1 MSRKALS
8 SAPAMRMPAAG
19 PSGGYKSY
27 SVVDGEFVIFEFASL
42 EDMRSGGVRASKE
55 IYTQTEPAMRTD
67 GSTQTEI
74 STQSEI
80 STQTEFSTLTEAGRQ
95 IETGTQWEPQTVPT
109 IRRKKISIPTSV
121 TVRCFGE
128 FFPRMKLER
137 RGVSFSENM

>member
-8 SAPAMRMPAAG
+8 SAPAMRMPVAD

-74 STQSEI
+74 STQ
-80 STQTEFSTLTEAGRQ
+80 TELSTLTKAGRQ

-109 IRRKKISIPTSV
+109 IRRKKMSTPTSV

-137 RGVSFSENM
+137 RGVSFLE